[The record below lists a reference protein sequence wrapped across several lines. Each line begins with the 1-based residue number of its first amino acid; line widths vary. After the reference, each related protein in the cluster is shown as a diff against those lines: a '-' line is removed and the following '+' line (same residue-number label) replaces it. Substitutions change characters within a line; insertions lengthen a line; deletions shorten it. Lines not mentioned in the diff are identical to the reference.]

1 MSSAAI
7 LNIGLS
13 NVIAASTVKVYL
25 PRTAASWYCL
35 NTHDT
40 LKQNRFSKMTQTVPT
55 CFVRAYLRASTSEQD
70 ASRARSSIDTFATE
84 RGLAICNYYIE
95 NESGSRLERP
105 ELFRL
110 LKDCRQRDILLI
122 EDVDRLSRLAGNDW
136 ITLKKMIARKD
147 IRVVAVNVP
156 TTWLHL
162 SPGLTDFD
170 NRMFSAINDMLLDML
185 AAVARRDY
193 EQRRER
199 QKQGIAKAKAEGKY
213 QGRKVNQHRYDAINR
228 LLASGSS
235 WSQVQK
241 TINCSRGT
249 ISRAIKQ
256 CPPVTALP
264 SLSGQSESATAF
276 SVTATL
282 WVPVQNGSKFT
293 RGKKKVREDIA
304 WLVEYD
310 YDGKVLD
317 NNEYSLIFTY
327 SDEAD
332 LKEQIDE
339 LFDEIYRTAEIRNCV
354 VDDMTLTNDA
364 TNQGWN
370 EYDGGWQ

>member
-1 MSSAAI
+1 M
-7 LNIGLS
+7 
-13 NVIAASTVKVYL
+13 
-25 PRTAASWYCL
+25 P
-35 NTHDT
+35 
-40 LKQNRFSKMTQTVPT
+40 M
-55 CFVRAYLRASTSEQD
+55 FVRAYLRASTSEQD
-70 ASRARSSIDTFATE
+70 AQRARDMLDRFALE
-84 RGLAICNYYIE
+84 HKVIICNYYAE
-95 NESGSRLERP
+95 NESGTRLDRP

-110 LKDCRQRDILLI
+110 IKDSRPGDVLLI
-122 EDVDRLSRLAGNDW
+122 EDVDRLSRLAGDDRN
-136 ITLKKMIARKD
+136 TLKKMIARKD

-162 SPGLTDFD
+162 SPRLADFD

-199 QKQGIAKAKAEGKY
+199 QKQGIARAKVEGKY
-213 QGRKVNQHRYDAINR
+213 QGRRVNKVRHDAINR

-241 TINCSRGT
+241 IIGCSRGT
-249 ISRAIKQ
+249 ISRAIKLSASS
-256 CPPVTALP
+256 ALP
-264 SLSGQSESATAF
+264 SPSLQSESTLPF
-276 SVTATL
+276 SVTTTL

-304 WLVEYD
+304 WLVECD

-354 VDDMTLTNDA
+354 VDDMALTNDA
-364 TNQGWN
+364 TNQGWK

>member
-1 MSSAAI
+1 
-7 LNIGLS
+7 
-13 NVIAASTVKVYL
+13 
-25 PRTAASWYCL
+25 
-35 NTHDT
+35 
-40 LKQNRFSKMTQTVPT
+40 MTI
-55 CFVRAYLRASTSEQD
+55 FVRAYLRASTSEQD
-70 ASRARSSIDTFATE
+70 AQRARDMLDHFACEHKIT
-84 RGLAICNYYIE
+84 ICNYYAE
-95 NESGSRLERP
+95 NESGARLDRP

-110 LKDCRQRDILLI
+110 LKDCQRGDVLLI
-122 EDVDRLSRLAGNDW
+122 EDVDRLSRLIGDDW
-136 ITLKKMIARKD
+136 NTLKKMIGRKD
-147 IRVVAVNVP
+147 VRIVAVNVP

-162 SPGLTDFD
+162 SPALADFD
-170 NRMFSAINDMLLDML
+170 NRMFGAINDMLLDML

-199 QKQGIAKAKAEGKY
+199 QKQGIAKAREEGKY
-213 QGRKVNQHRYDAINR
+213 RGRRVNQHRHDAINR

-241 TINCSRGT
+241 TIGCSRGT
-249 ISRAIKQ
+249 ISRAIRLAGL
-256 CPPVTALP
+256 VTTQPSSSDTSEDTLP
-264 SLSGQSESATAF
+264 L
-276 SVTATL
+276 SVTTTL

-304 WLVEYD
+304 WLVECD
-310 YDGKVLD
+310 YEGKVLD

-327 SDEAD
+327 SDDAD

>member
-1 MSSAAI
+1 M
-7 LNIGLS
+7 
-13 NVIAASTVKVYL
+13 
-25 PRTAASWYCL
+25 
-35 NTHDT
+35 
-40 LKQNRFSKMTQTVPT
+40 
-55 CFVRAYLRASTSEQD
+55 
-70 ASRARSSIDTFATE
+70 
-84 RGLAICNYYIE
+84 
-95 NESGSRLERP
+95 RP
-105 ELFRL
+105 
-110 LKDCRQRDILLI
+110 
-122 EDVDRLSRLAGNDW
+122 
-136 ITLKKMIARKD
+136 
-147 IRVVAVNVP
+147 
-156 TTWLHL
+156 
-162 SPGLTDFD
+162 
-170 NRMFSAINDMLLDML
+170 
-185 AAVARRDY
+185 
-193 EQRRER
+193 QRRTYSKSFKAQVIQECSEP
-199 QKQGIAKAKAEGKY
+199 GASIANIALGYSLNANLDHKW
-213 QGRKVNQHRYDAINR
+213 IR
-228 LLASGSS
+228 LP
-235 WSQVQK
+235 
-241 TINCSRGT
+241 
-249 ISRAIKQ
+249 KQ

-304 WLVEYD
+304 WLVECD

-364 TNQGWN
+364 TNQGWK

>member
-1 MSSAAI
+1 
-7 LNIGLS
+7 
-13 NVIAASTVKVYL
+13 
-25 PRTAASWYCL
+25 
-35 NTHDT
+35 
-40 LKQNRFSKMTQTVPT
+40 MTQTAPPY
-55 CFVRAYLRASTSEQD
+55 FVRAYLRASTFEQD
-70 ASRARSSIDTFATE
+70 ASRARSSIDAFANE
-84 RGLAICNYYIE
+84 RSLTICNYYIE

-122 EDVDRLSRLAGNDW
+122 EDVDRLSRLTGNDW

-162 SPGLTDFD
+162 SPGLADFD

-199 QKQGIAKAKAEGKY
+199 QTQGIAKAKAEGKY

-241 TINCSRGT
+241 TIGCSRGT

-256 CPPVTALP
+256 FASVTSLP
-264 SLSGQSESATAF
+264 SPSGPLDSATLLP
-276 SVTATL
+276 VPATL

-304 WLVEYD
+304 WLVECD

-317 NNEYSLIFTY
+317 NNEYSLILMY
-327 SDEAD
+327 RDEID

-339 LFDEIYRTAEIRNCV
+339 LFDEIYRAADTRNCV

-364 TNQGWN
+364 TGQCWN
-370 EYDGGWQ
+370 EYDGGWR

>member
-1 MSSAAI
+1 
-7 LNIGLS
+7 
-13 NVIAASTVKVYL
+13 
-25 PRTAASWYCL
+25 
-35 NTHDT
+35 
-40 LKQNRFSKMTQTVPT
+40 MTQTVPT
-55 CFVRAYLRASTSEQD
+55 SFVRAYLRASTSEQD

-213 QGRKVNQHRYDAINR
+213 QGRKVNQHRYDVINR

-304 WLVEYD
+304 WLVECD
-310 YDGKVLD
+310 HDGKVLD